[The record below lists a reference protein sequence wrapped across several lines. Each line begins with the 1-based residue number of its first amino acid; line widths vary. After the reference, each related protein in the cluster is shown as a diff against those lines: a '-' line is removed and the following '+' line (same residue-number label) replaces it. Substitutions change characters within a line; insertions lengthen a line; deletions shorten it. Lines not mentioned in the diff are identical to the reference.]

1 MKRPQVRTD
10 SHSCRQAAS
19 NPHSQR
25 PHSWHPRHHK
35 PRQGAGSNLAA
46 TELRKGMVAV
56 EEIPGMM
63 VEALRA
69 CSTLATQAGNGFEL
83 SLFIN

>member
-1 MKRPQVRTD
+1 
-10 SHSCRQAAS
+10 
-19 NPHSQR
+19 
-25 PHSWHPRHHK
+25 
-35 PRQGAGSNLAA
+35 
-46 TELRKGMVAV
+46 MVAV